1 MKNVRILGYSE
12 LWNFFSYDWYYDDI
26 LSWIREKFEMTLK
39 NEAILLSAAGL
50 VKYMYDFL
58 VDTRR

>member
-1 MKNVRILGYSE
+1 
-12 LWNFFSYDWYYDDI
+12 
-26 LSWIREKFEMTLK
+26 MTLK

-58 VDTRR
+58 VNTGVKGS